1 MPVSLHP
8 IHILGLGMTPPG
20 PELAAHPALA
30 GADVLVAGKSYLA
43 LCNSLNAEKIP
54 VTAPL
59 SALMDR
65 LDALRGQGRRI
76 TVLASGDPLFF
87 GIAATLAERFGPE
100 ALAVTPGVSSLQA
113 AAARLAL
120 PWESVRPVSLHGRT
134 NFLPLAHAVLDNSP
148 VCVLTDAV
156 NSPDVAARF
165 LLERGV
171 SQYDVTVFEKLGDP
185 AERAIKLS
193 LSEAAETP
201 FALPNVAF
209 FLSDPALPAPLP
221 LALGLPDQAYCREK
235 ELITKWPVRA
245 AVLAALRVAPTDT
258 VWDLG
263 SGSGS
268 IALEAAFLA
277 RRGQVLAVERQEK
290 RAALIAENRSRFG
303 AAHLDILCAEL
314 PGCLKNQSLPDP
326 DRIVIGGGLGG
337 APEEAEALL
346 AIAMRRLKPGG
357 RLVVS
362 CVLLQSLDFARRM
375 LRDLGC
381 EPELLCLQA
390 SQATPLG
397 RGEHLVAQNPVFLL
411 AAEKRMQA

>member
-1 MPVSLHP
+1 MPVSLHS
-8 IHILGLGMTPPG
+8 IQLLGLGMMPPG

-43 LCNSLNAEKIP
+43 LCGNLNVEKIP

-65 LDALRGQGRRI
+65 LEMLRGQGRRI
-76 TVLASGDPLFF
+76 TVLASGDPMFF
-87 GIAATLAERFGPE
+87 GIGATLAEHFGPE
-100 ALAVTPGVSSLQA
+100 ALVVTPGVSSLQA

-120 PWESVRPVSLHGRT
+120 PWERVRSVSLHGRS

-156 NSPDVAARF
+156 NSPDMAARF

-171 SQYDVTVFEKLGDP
+171 SQYTVTVFEKLGNA
-185 AERAIKLS
+185 AERSVSLS
-193 LSEAAETP
+193 LSEAAESR

-209 FLSDPALPAPLP
+209 FLPDPALIAPLP

-245 AVLAALRVAPTDT
+245 AVLAALRITPTDA

-303 AAHLDILCAEL
+303 VAHLDILCAEL
-314 PGCLKNQSLPDP
+314 PGCLETQALPDP

-337 APEEAEALL
+337 APEAAEALL
-346 AIAMRRLKPGG
+346 AIAMQRLKPGG
-357 RLVVS
+357 RLIVS
-362 CVLLQSLDFARRM
+362 CVLLQSLELARRM
-375 LRDLGC
+375 LHNLGC

-390 SQATPLG
+390 SQAVPLG
-397 RGEHLVAQNPVFLL
+397 RDEHLVAQNPVFLL
-411 AAEKRMQA
+411 AAEKRILA

>member
-20 PELAAHPALA
+20 AELAAHPLLSW
-30 GADVLVAGKSYLA
+30 ADVLVAGKRYLA
-43 LCNSLNAEKIP
+43 LYEGLGAEKIP

-59 SALMDR
+59 SALMTH
-65 LDALRGQGRRI
+65 LETLRGQGRRI

-87 GIAATLAERFGPE
+87 GIGATLAEHFGPE
-100 ALAVTPGVSSLQA
+100 ALVVTPGVSSLQA

-120 PWESVRPVSLHGRT
+120 PWEGVRPVSLHGRG
-134 NFLPLAHAVLDNSP
+134 NFLPLAHAVLDNAP
-148 VCVLTDAV
+148 VCLLTDAA
-156 NSPDVAARF
+156 NSPDAAARF
-165 LLERGV
+165 LLERGI
-171 SQYDVTVFEKLGDP
+171 SQYAVTVFEKLGDT
-185 AERAIKLS
+185 AERSVRLS
-193 LSEAAETP
+193 LSEAAEYR
-201 FALPNVAF
+201 FSLPNVAF
-209 FLSDPALPAPLP
+209 FLPDHALPAPLP

-245 AVLAALRVAPTDT
+245 AVLAALRIAPMDT

-314 PGCLKNQSLPDP
+314 PGCLENQALPDP
-326 DRIVIGGGLGG
+326 DRIVVGGGLGG

-346 AIAMRRLKPGG
+346 ATAMRRLKPGG

-362 CVLLQSLDFARRM
+362 CVLLQSLDLARRM
-375 LRDLGC
+375 LRHLGC
-381 EPELLCLQA
+381 EPELLCLQV
-390 SQATPLG
+390 SQAAPLG
-397 RGEHLVAQNPVFLL
+397 RDEHLVAQNPVFLL
-411 AAEKRMQA
+411 AAEKRIQA